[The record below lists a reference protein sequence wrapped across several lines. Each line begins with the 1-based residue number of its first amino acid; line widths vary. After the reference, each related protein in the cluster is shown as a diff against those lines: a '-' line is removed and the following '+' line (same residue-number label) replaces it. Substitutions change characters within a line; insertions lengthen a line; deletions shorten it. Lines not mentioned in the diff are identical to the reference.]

1 MKMLLDVPAIGFLT
15 VLLATA
21 FLFGELLVKG
31 RGILGIVGLG
41 LIAVYFSYYVTPQS
55 LFYLSVLYLAGLLFI
70 VADVKLMNHGFVAI
84 LGIVLMMVA
93 VALPAPSLL
102 FGILVA
108 LAFLIGLGLSFV
120 FLKVFPARHL
130 WAKLTL
136 TDQLT
141 GDLGY
146 NSINETY
153 EGLVGKEGVTQTP
166 FRPIGT
172 VEIEDQPYSA
182 ITEGK
187 WLKADMPVV
196 VASVDGTRIVIKE
209 QKQQKEDETAR

>member
-1 MKMLLDVPAIGFLT
+1 MTQMLLDLPAIGFLT

-31 RGILGIVGLG
+31 RGILGLVGLG

-55 LFYLSVLYLAGLLFI
+55 LFYLSVLYLVGLMLII
-70 VADVKLMNHGFVAI
+70 VDVKLTNHGFIALI
-84 LGIVLMMVA
+84 GIVLMMI
-93 VALPAPSLL
+93 ALAIPAPSLL

-108 LAFLIGLGLSFV
+108 LAFLVGLGLSFV
-120 FLKVFPARHL
+120 FLKVFPARQL
-130 WAKLTL
+130 WSKLTL

-146 NSINETY
+146 NSINEGY
-153 EGLVGKEGVTQTP
+153 QGLVGKEGVTATP

-172 VEIEDQPYSA
+172 VEIEEKPYSA

-187 WLKADMPVV
+187 WLKAEVRVV
-196 VASVDGTRIVIKE
+196 VSSVDGTRIVIKE
-209 QKQQKEDETAR
+209 QKEQEKAR